1 VRFAPEPDGSTRV
14 DLEHRYF
21 HRHGAG
27 PAADAM
33 RTAVDSPNGW
43 IGLLRLF
50 AARAEQTKQV

>member
-1 VRFAPEPDGSTRV
+1 V

-27 PAADAM
+27 VEAI
-33 RTAVDSPNGW
+33 RTAVDSPTGW

-50 AARAEQTKQV
+50 AGRVEETK